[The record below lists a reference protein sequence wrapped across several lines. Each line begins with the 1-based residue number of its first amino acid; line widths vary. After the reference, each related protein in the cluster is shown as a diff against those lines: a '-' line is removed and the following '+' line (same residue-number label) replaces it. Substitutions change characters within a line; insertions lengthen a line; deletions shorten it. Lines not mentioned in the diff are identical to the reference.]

1 MNFSL
6 LHPREQIAETMS
18 RVYAYGMTTTS
29 GGNISVREDDGSVWI
44 TPAAVDKE
52 GLKPEDVVRI
62 SPTGTTEG
70 LHRPSSESPFHLQ
83 IYEARP
89 DLGAILHAHPP
100 ALVSFSIVRLVPDT
114 RVISQ
119 ASHVCGSV
127 GYARYELPGTREL
140 GDRIAAIFADG
151 YDTVVME
158 NHGTVVGGATL
169 AEAFQKFETLEFAAR
184 TVMEARILG
193 EVKYL
198 SNDQLALFDKAR
210 NNLPELSSHEPSSP
224 EKSLR
229 GQLIDVVRRAYRQ
242 RLIVSTYGT
251 FSVRTDDGG
260 LLITPTGA
268 DRAYLDRKDL
278 VYVRG
283 GKREP
288 AYDRRA
294 LLPSRAVRLH
304 ERIYKEHPEIN
315 SIILAQS
322 PSAMAYAVTGTKL
335 DTRTIPESYVL
346 LRDIPIV
353 PFGDQFR
360 DGAEISKLLAADA
373 PILLLENDSI
383 LVTGSSL
390 FETFDRL
397 EVCEFSARSLTQ
409 SRSLGDMVPMGDEQ
423 IDAIKKKFLE

>member
-29 GGNISVREDDGSVWI
+29 GGNISVREADGSVWI

-52 GLKPEDVVRI
+52 GLKPADVVCIR
-62 SPTGTTEG
+62 PDGETEG
-70 LHRPSSESPFHLQ
+70 LHRPSSENPFHLR

-119 ASHVCGSV
+119 ASHICGSV

-140 GDRIAAIFADG
+140 GDRIAEIFADG

-158 NHGTVVGGATL
+158 NHGTVVGGKTL
-169 AEAFQKFETLEFAAR
+169 ADAFQKFETLEFAAR
-184 TVMEARILG
+184 TVMEARVLG

-198 SNDQLALFDKAR
+198 TNDQLSVFDKAR
-210 NNLPELSSHEPSSP
+210 NNLPELSSHEPDSS

-229 GQLIDVVRRAYRQ
+229 GQLIDIVRRAYRQ
-242 RLIVSTYGT
+242 RLIISTYGT
-251 FSVRTDDGG
+251 FSVRTGDGG
-260 LLITPTGA
+260 FLITPTGA
-268 DRAYLDRKDL
+268 DRAHLDRGDL
-278 VYVRG
+278 VYVRV

-288 AYDRRA
+288 PRDRRG
-294 LLPSRAVRLH
+294 LRPSRAVRLH
-304 ERIYKEHPEIN
+304 ERIYNEHPGIN

-335 DTRTIPESYVL
+335 DTRTIPESYVM

-360 DGAEISKLLAADA
+360 DGAEISKLLAPDT

-383 LVTGSSL
+383 LVTGRSL

-409 SRSLGDMVPMGDEQ
+409 SRSLGDMVPMGDDQ
-423 IDAIKKKFLE
+423 IDAIKKKFLG